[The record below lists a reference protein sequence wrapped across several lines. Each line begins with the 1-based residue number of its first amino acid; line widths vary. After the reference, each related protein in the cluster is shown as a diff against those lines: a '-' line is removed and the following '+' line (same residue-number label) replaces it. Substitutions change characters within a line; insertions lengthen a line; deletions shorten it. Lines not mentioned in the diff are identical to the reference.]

1 MKQSIHRQNT
11 IITQTTKQI
20 ENLKNAIG
28 HVIKV
33 RNSQAIEMVERNE
46 EFCVLQVKQVYS
58 QKKKTYCL

>member
-46 EFCVLQVKQVYS
+46 EFCVLQVKHFVF
-58 QKKKTYCL
+58 T